1 MRDLAKYGIWFI
13 VLLLALACNRES
25 RPGIIPDGTGS
36 LILNIGSSTKA
47 GTAADGDKMNNLHV
61 WITDKSDVVVRYA
74 SWTGDDNA
82 QVTMGASHAA
92 AKVSISNIN
101 RGEYNIYIIANAP
114 SSFTFPDDFPD
125 VGETIGDSFKKFVLK
140 LPDGSK
146 VPDFGTGGMPLTLI
160 SSVAISP
167 GKNVLNAELVR
178 VCGRLRVSVR
188 NHTTSKNIFLQSVK
202 LGARNPNRGYLFQQD
217 GHAVPDGNTYGEF
230 VYIDN
235 GERTT
240 VTSYIEPGTMATVID
255 QYIFE
260 TGLDAVSNMSLSFS
274 GGIFATATKSAVVE
288 AAKMDVY
295 SPGTEFA
302 GFYKNNINRPDT
314 YFIIRNCSANYFLRS
329 NGSGMKQYYHNTVE
343 ELLATNE
350 VERYFWTFDV
360 ASYIGESSGRGASKV
375 KSIQNVFEVGK
386 YINISTT
393 DNALVTLSDT
403 KQSLIVGTQDLG
415 MLIRNDDGP
424 YKVYCSYTTGDDV
437 RSKINSA
444 DQNLVYWKM
453 IPVRKTQENVLTFK
467 DAEKNFHKNVSS
479 IDYIDDFGVSVP
491 LTDICRNE
499 DVNIIINVFYNP
511 EYASVYFEVSGWT
524 PISNETTF
532 D

>member
-1 MRDLAKYGIWFI
+1 MRAFAKYGIWTVI
-13 VLLLALACNRES
+13 LLLAFACKRENS
-25 RPGIIPDGTGS
+25 PEVIQDGTGS
-36 LILNIGSSTKA
+36 LVLNIGSSTKA

-61 WITDKSDVVVRYA
+61 WVTDKSDVVVRYA
-74 SWTGDDNA
+74 SWTGIDNG
-82 QVTMGASHAA
+82 QVTMNASLAA
-92 AKVSISNIN
+92 ATVNISNIN

-114 SSFTFPDDFPD
+114 SSFTFPA
-125 VGETIGDSFKKFVLK
+125 VGNTIGDTFKKFVLK
-140 LPDGSK
+140 LPDGSLK
-146 VPDFGTGGMPLTLI
+146 PDFGTGGMPLSLI
-160 SSVAISP
+160 SSVSISP

-178 VCGRLRVSVR
+178 VCGRIRVSVR

-202 LGARNPNRGYLFQQD
+202 LGARNPDRGYLFHQN
-217 GHAVPDGNTYGEF
+217 GHAVPDGTTYRDF
-230 VYIDN
+230 VSIDN
-235 GERTT
+235 AKGT
-240 VTSYIEPGTMATVID
+240 VVSDYIAPGTMETVID

-260 TGLDAVSNMSLSFS
+260 TGLNAVANMSLSFS
-274 GGIFATATKSAVVE
+274 GGIFAQNTVSAVVK

-295 SPGTEFA
+295 TPGAEFA
-302 GFYKNNINRPDT
+302 GFYKNNIDRPNT
-314 YFIIRNCSANYFLRS
+314 YFIIRNSGANYFLRS

-350 VERYFWTFDV
+350 VERYFWTFDG
-360 ASYIGESSGRGASKV
+360 ASPLTSGTGPSKV
-375 KSIQNVFEVGK
+375 KGIQSVYEQT

-393 DNALVTLSDT
+393 VNDALVTLSD
-403 KQSLIVGTQDLG
+403 KQPLIIGTQSLG

-437 RSKINSA
+437 KSKINDA

-453 IPVRKTQENVLTFK
+453 IPVTKREEDVLTFTG
-467 DAEKNFHKNVSS
+467 AEKDFHKNVSS
-479 IDYIDDFGVSVP
+479 IDYIDEFGVSVP

-511 EYASVYFEVSGWT
+511 EYASVYFEVSAWT
-524 PISNETTF
+524 EISNETTF

>member
-1 MRDLAKYGIWFI
+1 MRAFAKYGIWTVI
-13 VLLLALACNRES
+13 LLLTFACKKENSPEV
-25 RPGIIPDGTGS
+25 IQDGTGT
-36 LILNIGSSTKA
+36 LVLNIGSSTKA
-47 GTAADGDKMNNLHV
+47 GTAADGDQMNNLHV
-61 WITDKSDVVVRYA
+61 WVTTDKSDVVVRYA
-74 SWTGDDNA
+74 SWTGSNNA
-82 QVTMGASHAA
+82 QVTMNASLAA

-114 SSFTFPDDFPD
+114 SSFTFPA
-125 VGETIGDSFKKFVLK
+125 VGNTIGDTFKKFVLN
-140 LPDGSK
+140 LPDGSLK
-146 VPDFGTGGMPLTLI
+146 PDFGTGGMPLTLI

-202 LGARNPNRGYLFQQD
+202 LGARNPDRGYLFQQV
-217 GHAVPDGNTYGEF
+217 GHAVPDGNKYGEF
-230 VYIDN
+230 DSIN
-235 GERTT
+235 NAEKAT
-240 VTSYIEPGTMATVID
+240 VSSYIKPGTMEKVID

-274 GGIFATATKSAVVE
+274 GGIFAQNTVSAVVE

-295 SPGTEFA
+295 SKGEEFA
-302 GFYKNNINRPDT
+302 GFYKNNINRPNT
-314 YFIIRNCSANYFLRS
+314 YFIIRNSGANYFLRS
-329 NGSGMKQYYHNTVE
+329 NGSGMKQYYFNTVD
-343 ELLATNE
+343 ELLASNE

-403 KQSLIVGTQDLG
+403 KQSLIVGTQDSG

>member
-1 MRDLAKYGIWFI
+1 MRAFAKYGIWTVI
-13 VLLLALACNRES
+13 LLLAFACKRENS
-25 RPGIIPDGTGS
+25 PEVIQDGTGS
-36 LILNIGSSTKA
+36 LVLNIGSSTKA

-61 WITDKSDVVVRYA
+61 WVTDKSDVVVRYA
-74 SWTGDDNA
+74 SWTGSNNA
-82 QVTMGASHAA
+82 QVTMNASLAA
-92 AKVSISNIN
+92 ATVSISNIN

-114 SSFTFPDDFPD
+114 SSFTFPA
-125 VGETIGDSFKKFVLK
+125 VGETIGDTFKKYVIN
-140 LPDGSK
+140 LPDGGK
-146 VPDFGTGGMPLTLI
+146 EPDFGDDGMPLTLI
-160 SSVAISP
+160 SSVEISP

-188 NHTTSKNIFLQSVK
+188 NHTAGRNIFLQSVK
-202 LGARNPNRGYLFQQD
+202 LGARNPDLGYLFHQN
-217 GHAVPDGNTYGEF
+217 GHAVPDGTKYREF
-230 VYIDN
+230 VSIDN
-235 GERTT
+235 AKGDE
-240 VTSYIEPGTMATVID
+240 VKDYIAPGTMKTVID

-260 TGLDAVSNMSLSFS
+260 TGLNAVSNLSLSFS
-274 GGIFATATKSAVVE
+274 GGIFGENTKSAVVK

-302 GFYKNNINRPDT
+302 GFYENNIKSAD
-314 YFIIRNCSANYFLRS
+314 YFIIRNCGANYFLRS
-329 NGSGMKQYYHNTVE
+329 NGNGMKQYYHNTVE

-437 RSKINSA
+437 KSKINDA
-444 DQNLVYWKM
+444 DQNLFYWKM

-479 IDYIDDFGVSVP
+479 IDYIDEFGVSVP

-524 PISNETTF
+524 KISNETTF

>member
-1 MRDLAKYGIWFI
+1 MRVFAKYGIWTVI
-13 VLLLALACNRES
+13 LLLAFACKKENSPEV
-25 RPGIIPDGTGS
+25 IQDGTGS
-36 LILNIGSSTKA
+36 LVLNIGSSTKA

-61 WITDKSDVVVRYA
+61 WVTDKSDVVVRYA
-74 SWTGDDNA
+74 SWTGSDNGL
-82 QVTMGASHAA
+82 VTMNATHAA

-114 SSFTFPDDFPD
+114 SSFTFPN
-125 VGETIGDSFKKFVLK
+125 VGEKIGDTFKKYVLK

-146 VPDFGTGGMPLTLI
+146 EPAFGEGGMPLTLI
-160 SSVAISP
+160 SSVSISP
-167 GKNVLNAELVR
+167 GKNVLKAELVR

-188 NHTTSKNIFLQSVK
+188 NHTTGKNIFLQSVK
-202 LGARNPNRGYLFQQD
+202 LGALNPDCGYLFQQD
-217 GHAVPDGNTYGEF
+217 GHAVPEGNKYGEF
-230 VYIDN
+230 VSIN
-235 GERTT
+235 NAKGAT
-240 VTSYIEPGTMATVID
+240 VSSYIKPGTMETVID

-260 TGLDAVSNMSLSFS
+260 TGLDAVSKMSLSFS
-274 GGIFATATKSAVVE
+274 GGIFKEDTKSAIVQ

-295 SPGTEFA
+295 KPGTEFA
-302 GFYKNNINRPDT
+302 GFYKSNIEAADAD
-314 YFIIRNCSANYFLRS
+314 YFIIRNCGANYFLRS
-329 NGSGMKQYYHNTVE
+329 NGSSMKQFFFNTVD
-343 ELLATNE
+343 ELLASDG
-350 VERYFWTFDV
+350 VERFFWTFEGV
-360 ASYIGESSGRGASKV
+360 SARTSGYGPSTV
-375 KSIQNVFEVGK
+375 EGIKSVSEKK

-393 DNALVTLSDT
+393 VNDALVTLSD
-403 KQSLIVGTQDLG
+403 KQSLIIGTQSLG

-437 RSKINSA
+437 KSKINQA

-453 IPVRKTQENVLTFK
+453 IPVKKDQEDVFK
-467 DAEKNFHKNVSS
+467 FEGAEKNFHKNVSS
-479 IDYIDDFGVSVP
+479 IDYIDEFGVSVP

>member
-1 MRDLAKYGIWFI
+1 MRVFAKYGIWTVI
-13 VLLLALACNRES
+13 LLLAFACKKENSPEV
-25 RPGIIPDGTGS
+25 IQDGTGS
-36 LILNIGSSTKA
+36 LVLNIGSSTKA

-61 WITDKSDVVVRYA
+61 WVTDKSDVVVRYA
-74 SWTGDDNA
+74 SWTGSDNGL
-82 QVTMGASHAA
+82 VTMDATHAT

-114 SSFTFPDDFPD
+114 SSFTFPA
-125 VGETIGDSFKKFVLK
+125 VGNTIGDTFKKFVLN
-140 LPDGSK
+140 LPDGSLK
-146 VPDFGTGGMPLTLI
+146 PDFGTGGMPLTLI
-160 SSVAISP
+160 SSVSISP

-178 VCGRLRVSVR
+178 VCGRIRVSVR

-202 LGARNPNRGYLFQQD
+202 LGARNPDRGYLFQQD

-230 VYIDN
+230 VSIDN
-235 GERTT
+235 AKGTE
-240 VTSYIEPGTMATVID
+240 VKDYIAPGTMETVID

-260 TGLDAVSNMSLSFS
+260 TGLDAVANMSLSFS
-274 GGIFATATKSAVVE
+274 GGIFAQNTVSAVVK

-295 SPGTEFA
+295 SPGKEFA
-302 GFYKNNINRPDT
+302 GFYKKNIVSAD
-314 YFIIRNCSANYFLRS
+314 YFIIRNSGANYFLRS

-343 ELLATNE
+343 ELLASNE

-360 ASYIGESSGRGASKV
+360 KSYVASSRYG
-375 KSIQNVFEVGK
+375 KSVVNSIKNVFEGK
-386 YINISTT
+386 YVNISTT
-393 DNALVTLSDT
+393 DYDPVTLSST
-403 KQSLIVGTQDLG
+403 AQSLIVGTQSPG
-415 MLIRNDDGP
+415 MLIRYNDGQ
-424 YKVYCSYTTGDDV
+424 YKVYCSYTNGDDV
-437 RSKINSA
+437 RSRYYTNGE
-444 DQNLVYWKM
+444 NFVYWKM
-453 IPVRKTQENVLTFK
+453 IPVTKKQEDVLTFTG
-467 DAEKNFHKNVSS
+467 AEKDFHKNVSS
-479 IDYIDDFGVSVP
+479 IDYIDEFGVSVP

>member
-1 MRDLAKYGIWFI
+1 MRAFTKYCIGAFI
-13 VLLLALACNRES
+13 LLLALACNRES
-25 RPGIIPDGTGS
+25 RPEAILDGTGS
-36 LILNIGSSTKA
+36 LVLNIGSSTKA
-47 GTAADGDKMNNLHV
+47 GTAADGNKMNNLHV
-61 WITDKSDVVVRYA
+61 WVTDKSNKVVRYA
-74 SWTGDDNA
+74 SWTGSNNA
-82 QVTMGASHAA
+82 QVTMNASLAA
-92 AKVSISNIN
+92 ATVSISNIN

-114 SSFTFPDDFPD
+114 SSFTFPI

-202 LGARNPNRGYLFQQD
+202 LGARNPDRGYLFQQV
-217 GHAVPDGNTYGEF
+217 GHAVPDGNKYGEF
-230 VYIDN
+230 VSIN
-235 GERTT
+235 NAEGAT
-240 VTSYIEPGTMATVID
+240 VSSYIKPGIMETVID

-260 TGLDAVSNMSLSFS
+260 TGLNAVANMSLSFS
-274 GGIFATATKSAVVE
+274 GGIFDKDTESAVVK

-295 SPGTEFA
+295 SPKAEFA
-302 GFYKNNINRPDT
+302 GFYKNNIESAD
-314 YFIIRNCSANYFLRS
+314 YFIIRNCGANYFLRS
-329 NGSGMKQYYHNTVE
+329 NGTGMKQYYHNTVD
-343 ELLATNE
+343 ELLASNE

-360 ASYIGESSGRGASKV
+360 KSYVGESSGIGASTV
-375 KSIQNVFEVGK
+375 RYIQNVSEKK
-386 YINISTT
+386 YINISKNN
-393 DNALVTLSDT
+393 NALVTLSD
-403 KQSLIVGTQDLG
+403 KQQSLTIGTQSLG
-415 MLIRNDDGP
+415 MLIRNGN
-424 YKVYCSYTTGDDV
+424 YKIYCSYTTGDDV
-437 RSKINSA
+437 RSRYYTNGE
-444 DQNLVYWKM
+444 NFVYWKM
-453 IPVRKTQENVLTFK
+453 IPVTKKQEDVLTFTG
-467 DAEKNFHKNVSS
+467 AEKDFHKNVSS

-511 EYASVYFEVSGWT
+511 EYASVYFEVSGWEK
-524 PISNETTF
+524 ISNETTF

>member
-1 MRDLAKYGIWFI
+1 MRAFTKYCIGAFI
-13 VLLLALACNRES
+13 LLLALACNRES
-25 RPGIIPDGTGS
+25 RPEAILDGTGS
-36 LILNIGSSTKA
+36 LVLNIGSSTKA

-61 WITDKSDVVVRYA
+61 WVTDKSDVVVRYA

-114 SSFTFPDDFPD
+114 SSFTFPA
-125 VGETIGDSFKKFVLK
+125 VGNTIGDTFKKYVLN
-140 LPDGSK
+140 LPAGGIE
-146 VPDFGTGGMPLTLI
+146 PDFGTGGMPLTLI

-178 VCGRLRVSVR
+178 VCGRIRVSVR

-202 LGARNPNRGYLFQQD
+202 LGARNPDRGYLFQQD
-217 GHAVPDGNTYGEF
+217 GHAVPDGKTYGEF
-230 VYIDN
+230 VSINN
-235 GERTT
+235 GDGAT
-240 VTSYIEPGTMATVID
+240 VTSYIKPGIMETVID

-260 TGLDAVSNMSLSFS
+260 TGLDAVSNLSLSFS
-274 GGIFATATKSAVVE
+274 GGIFKEDTKSAVVE

-295 SPGTEFA
+295 HRGTEFA
-302 GFYKNNINRPDT
+302 GFYQNNIASAD
-314 YFIIRNCSANYFLRS
+314 YFIIRNSGANYFLRS
-329 NGSGMKQYYHNTVE
+329 NGSGMKQFFFNTVE
-343 ELLATNE
+343 ELIASDG
-350 VERYFWTFDV
+350 VERFFWTFEGV
-360 ASYIGESSGRGASKV
+360 SALTSGTGPSTV
-375 KSIQNVFEVGK
+375 NGIKSVSEKK

-393 DNALVTLSDT
+393 DNALVTLSD
-403 KQSLIVGTQDLG
+403 KQQSLTIGTQSLG
-415 MLIRNDDGP
+415 MLIRNGN
-424 YKVYCSYTTGDDV
+424 YKIYCSYTTGDDV
-437 RSKINSA
+437 KSKINDA

-453 IPVRKTQENVLTFK
+453 IPVTKTQENVFTFK
-467 DAEKNFHKNVSS
+467 GAEKDFHKNVSS

-511 EYASVYFEVSGWT
+511 EYASVYFEVSAWT
-524 PISNETTF
+524 EISNETTF

>member
-114 SSFTFPDDFPD
+114 SSFTYPA
-125 VGETIGDSFKKFVLK
+125 VGATIGDSFKKFVLK
-140 LPDGSK
+140 LPDGRIE
-146 VPDFGTGGMPLTLI
+146 PDFGTGGMPLTLI

-188 NHTTSKNIFLQSVK
+188 NHTAGRNIFLQSVK
-202 LGARNPNRGYLFQQD
+202 LGARNPDHGYLFHQN
-217 GHAVPDGNTYGEF
+217 GHAVPDGTKYREF
-230 VYIDN
+230 VSIDN
-235 GERTT
+235 GKGTE
-240 VTSYIEPGTMATVID
+240 VKDYIEPGIMKTVID

-260 TGLDAVSNMSLSFS
+260 TGLGSVANMNLSFS
-274 GGIFATATKSAVVE
+274 GGIFKEDTKSAIVQ

-302 GFYKNNINRPDT
+302 GFYENNIKSAD
-314 YFIIRNCSANYFLRS
+314 YFIIRNCGANYFLRS
-329 NGSGMKQYYHNTVE
+329 NGTGMKQYYFNTVD
-343 ELLATNE
+343 ELLASNE
-350 VERYFWTFDV
+350 VERYFWTFNV
-360 ASYIGESSGRGASKV
+360 ASYVGESSGIGASTV
-375 KSIQNVFEVGK
+375 RYIQNVSEKK
-386 YINISTT
+386 YINISKTN
-393 DNALVTLSDT
+393 NALVTLSNT
-403 KQSLIVGTQDLG
+403 KQPLTIGTQVLG
-415 MLIRNDDGP
+415 MLIRNDN
-424 YKVYCSYTTGDDV
+424 YKIYCSYTTGDDV
-437 RSKINSA
+437 KSKINDA

-453 IPVRKTQENVLTFK
+453 IPVTKTQKDVLTFTG
-467 DAEKNFHKNVSS
+467 AEKDFHKNVSS
-479 IDYIDDFGVSVP
+479 IDYIDEFGVSVP